1 LNISGV
7 TKTFPLQCMNPSA
20 TYTEFEVNPW
30 WALVLNNIGP
40 AMVGDTMF
48 VPVINVNAFNNL
60 RLNTTSNYNIWPRT
74 GFSGTLAGG
83 VCIGSSVVATP
94 AFPYCALDGIFSSAT
109 IFGSGYGPPQGNG
122 SVASAAIG
130 NQVFSALPAQSLS
143 GPSLFW
149 GTPYIT
155 AMTAVS
161 AGGTELNTIF
171 PAVQASGLVAF
182 VQSYFTSQAS
192 FGRGLLHKLSKRLW
206 GSRAMLATVT
216 AYPLVVAKS
225 VQYNSANGQEP
236 LVWEPYNY
244 SGLYSYVSLSDP
256 ATHYVL
262 CLQIQTLYRE
272 SATVY
277 QAGSGYE
284 MKLEAINACMIQDAL
299 IMEMFQAGSPVAL
312 KIEKARL
319 KHKAQ
324 SSYENVV
331 EGKSS
336 EKHTE
341 DTVIQAVTEY
351 CVDNAAEYNA
361 HKDIIPEKLA
371 LELVHAATAGRP
383 CDHEAFAEIKAMIET
398 EQLLAETKSSE
409 DKWLKAIA
417 KTAETVASVALLFI

>member
-1 LNISGV
+1 MIKALQFYQVAANAPPVAQTQVPAFYLTAAAALIRRIFDVGQMEYLNISGV

-40 AMVGDTMF
+40 AMVGETMF

-60 RLNTTSNYNIWPRT
+60 RINTTSNYNIWPRT
-74 GFSGTLAGG
+74 GFSGSALGG
-83 VCIGSSVVATP
+83 VGIGASVVATP
-94 AFPYCALDGIFSSAT
+94 AFPYCALDGILSSST

-122 SVASAAIG
+122 SVASG
-130 NQVFSALPAQSLS
+130 TTGTQVFTALPTPSLG

-206 GSRAMLATVT
+206 GSRAMLSTVT

-225 VQYNSANGQEP
+225 VQYNSSNGQET

-299 IMEMFQAGSPVAL
+299 MMEMFQSGSPVA
-312 KIEKARL
+312 IRSRR
-319 KHKAQ
+319 Q
-324 SSYENVV
+324 
-331 EGKSS
+331 G
-336 EKHTE
+336 
-341 DTVIQAVTEY
+341 
-351 CVDNAAEYNA
+351 
-361 HKDIIPEKLA
+361 
-371 LELVHAATAGRP
+371 
-383 CDHEAFAEIKAMIET
+383 
-398 EQLLAETKSSE
+398 
-409 DKWLKAIA
+409 
-417 KTAETVASVALLFI
+417 